1 MVEPSPEQ
9 AYYNQRVAT
18 LLEEQ
23 QRIANELANLIVAN
37 DLQSTEDAGTK
48 LVSQKPP
55 TFSGKGR
62 SDIWLEKLVQ
72 CFEAARLPES
82 AYLINT
88 LPLLELVSPA
98 DRWWRSMSRRY
109 SGVTWAQFV
118 DMINNHFIRDTREPE
133 QVARDRVQ

>member
-37 DLQSTEDAGTK
+37 DLQSTEDARRPLPQGTK

-72 CFEAARLPES
+72 CF
-82 AYLINT
+82 
-88 LPLLELVSPA
+88 
-98 DRWWRSMSRRY
+98 
-109 SGVTWAQFV
+109 
-118 DMINNHFIRDTREPE
+118 
-133 QVARDRVQ
+133 

>member
-1 MVEPSPEQ
+1 M
-9 AYYNQRVAT
+9 YCGRV
-18 LLEEQ
+18 
-23 QRIANELANLIVAN
+23 ANLIVAN
-37 DLQSTEDAGTK
+37 DLQSTEDARRPLPQGTK

-88 LPLLELVSPA
+88 LPFLELDSPA
-98 DRWWRSMSRRY
+98 DRWWRSMSNTY

-118 DMINNHFIRDTREPE
+118 DMINSHFIRDTWEPE
-133 QVARDRVQ
+133 QVARDRLL